1 MGPARCPQCLSLCC
15 APIHGGDPTAESP
28 SHAQTQTQTPKPP
41 QVQAQ
46 APPSFLS
53 PSPGEEALEKALS
66 LSNLLLMIFVPLLAL
81 LVLAALTALFL
92 WKLAQHRRE
101 RLLFKHSDLGDTD
114 LMLKA
119 SLVGDSTLEVGGHQ
133 GGRPPA
139 VPKRGGRA
147 VRGGHRAHRLP
158 WFLRTC

>member
-1 MGPARCPQCLSLCC
+1 
-15 APIHGGDPTAESP
+15 
-28 SHAQTQTQTPKPP
+28 
-41 QVQAQ
+41 
-46 APPSFLS
+46 
-53 PSPGEEALEKALS
+53 
-66 LSNLLLMIFVPLLAL
+66 MIFVPLLAL

-133 GGRPPA
+133 GERPPA

-147 VRGGHRAHRLP
+147 VRGGHWAHRLP